1 MLSAS
6 FSRRNCWIKGNAEW
20 RKNSTIQLQEID
32 LRRIIL
38 ERIRPYGR
46 EERSSFENI
55 LILSPDPWT
64 QPGVKNYSTR
74 YHLRPIS
81 STPVIL
87 LSNFLHTPSS
97 PYRFLLF
104 RSMAR
109 ALSTLVVP
117 VDACWRLE
125 DSSANARIRIGPCSE
140 RKRGVTHARINWPV
154 AFQDPSSRIVSR
166 WPQGLKEEG
175 VGQRC
180 WNKKRDYIVRLQGC
194 NFSVIRFLSFWF
206 VLVCFTSELIIVIGI
221 LEGGEERRGGWMED
235 RYWKK
240 ILRPAGCKTL
250 KRFRRVRVT
259 Y

>member
-38 ERIRPYGR
+38 ERIR
-46 EERSSFENI
+46 
-55 LILSPDPWT
+55 LILRTRGKIQLRKYFNFIPRPLDAARRQELFHALSPSPDLFD
-64 QPGVKNYSTR
+64 TR
-74 YHLRPIS
+74 NPPLEFPPHPFFSLSFSFIS
-81 STPVIL
+81 FDGS
-87 LSNFLHTPSS
+87 
-97 PYRFLLF
+97 
-104 RSMAR
+104 RSFDTRCTCRAR
-109 ALSTLVVP
+109 

-140 RKRGVTHARINWPV
+140 RKRGVTHARINRPV

-166 WPQGLKEEG
+166 WPQDLKEEG

-180 WNKKRDYIVRLQGC
+180 WNKERDYIVRLQGC

-221 LEGGEERRGGWMED
+221 LEGGEERREGWMED
-235 RYWKK
+235 RW
-240 ILRPAGCKTL
+240 G
-250 KRFRRVRVT
+250 
-259 Y
+259 

>member
-38 ERIRPYGR
+38 ERIR
-46 EERSSFENI
+46 
-55 LILSPDPWT
+55 LILRTRGKIQLRKYFNFIPRPLDAARRQELFHALSPSPDLFDARNP
-64 QPGVKNYSTR
+64 PLEFPPHPSFS
-74 YHLRPIS
+74 LSFSFIS
-81 STPVIL
+81 FDGS
-87 LSNFLHTPSS
+87 
-97 PYRFLLF
+97 
-104 RSMAR
+104 RSFDTHCTCRAR
-109 ALSTLVVP
+109 

-140 RKRGVTHARINWPV
+140 RKRGVTHARINRPV

-206 VLVCFTSELIIVIGI
+206 VLVFHVRANYRYWYPRGRRRK
-221 LEGGEERRGGWMED
+221 ERRVDGG
-235 RYWKK
+235 
-240 ILRPAGCKTL
+240 
-250 KRFRRVRVT
+250 
-259 Y
+259 